1 MRLDIVIDKKHGIGL
16 DIIEALANELNRQLT
31 AKFSDLS
38 IRVATGSAMSMSI
51 TKASKEDKI
60 MIEELVQDVW
70 ENSESW
76 LPEH

>member
-1 MRLDIVIDKKHGIGL
+1 MRLEIIIDKKHGIGL
-16 DIIEALANELNRQLT
+16 ETIEALANELNRQLT
-31 AKFSDLS
+31 AKFTDLS
-38 IRVATGSAMSMSI
+38 IRVATGSTMAMSIS
-51 TKASKEDKI
+51 KASQEDKV

>member
-1 MRLDIVIDKKHGIGL
+1 MRLEIIIDKKHGIAL
-16 DIIEALANELNRQLT
+16 ETIEALANELNRQLT
-31 AKFSDLS
+31 ARFTDLS

-51 TKASKEDKI
+51 SKASKEDKV

-76 LPEH
+76 MPEH

>member
-1 MRLDIVIDKKHGIGL
+1 MRLENIIDKKHGIGL
-16 DIIEALANELNRQLT
+16 ETIEALANELNRQLT
-31 AKFSDLS
+31 ARFTDLS

-51 TKASKEDKI
+51 SKASKEDKV

-76 LPEH
+76 MPEH

>member
-1 MRLDIVIDKKHGIGL
+1 MRLEIIIDKKHGIAL
-16 DIIEALANELNRQLT
+16 ETIEALANELNRQLT
-31 AKFSDLS
+31 VKFSDLS

-51 TKASKEDKI
+51 SKASKEDKV

-76 LPEH
+76 MPAH

>member
-1 MRLDIVIDKKHGIGL
+1 MRLEIIIDKKHGIGL
-16 DIIEALANELNRQLT
+16 ETIEALANELNRQLT
-31 AKFSDLS
+31 VKFVDLS

-51 TKASKEDKI
+51 SKASKEDKV

-76 LPEH
+76 MPEH

>member
-1 MRLDIVIDKKHGIGL
+1 MRLEIIIDKKHGIAL
-16 DIIEALANELNRQLT
+16 ETIEALANELNRQLT
-31 AKFSDLS
+31 VKVSDLS

-51 TKASKEDKI
+51 SKASKEDKV

-76 LPEH
+76 MPEH